1 MITFL
6 VWLAI
11 YIGAIGLAAILVTF
25 VACVVH
31 WTRESKKQQHK
42 ASAAAAYMGQWMR
55 EQETR
60 EKYATAISTARME
73 RHFVV
78 PIDAE
83 NDAEA
88 VDAITVY
95 AIRLAEQWEKEG
107 RAA

>member
-1 MITFL
+1 MITAL
-6 VWLAI
+6 VWIAI
-11 YIGAIGLAAILVTF
+11 CIGAIGLTAILVTF

-31 WTRESKKQQHK
+31 WTRESKKQQRK

-78 PIDAE
+78 PIDADS
-83 NDAEA
+83 DAEA
-88 VDAITVY
+88 VEAIIAY
-95 AIRLAEQWEKEG
+95 S

>member
-6 VWLAI
+6 VWLTVI
-11 YIGAIGLAAILVTF
+11 VGAIGLLVTLATIA
-25 VACVVH
+25 ACAVWWV
-31 WTRESKKQQHK
+31 RESRKQQAK
-42 ASAAAAYMGQWMR
+42 ARAAAAYMGQWMR

-60 EKYATAISTARME
+60 EKYATAISTARVE
-73 RHFVV
+73 RHFMV

-88 VDAITVY
+88 VEAIIAY
-95 AIRLAEQWEKEG
+95 S